1 MRNLSHLLLKLFFC
15 SIPFIYA
22 CGGSEGTG
30 EAETE
35 VIYSG
40 NDQINPKDKES
51 LIDRNKKMI
60 LLEQQKIDSFIA
72 KNNYKM
78 EKTKTGIHYHID
90 QTGKGEQPKNLAEV
104 ELKYTIHLLNGD
116 YCYSSDSSGVMQIKI
131 GQSNEPTGLQEAL
144 QLIPCGSKA
153 TIIIPSYLAYGIS
166 GDGNKIRSQASLV
179 YNIELLKVKN

>member
-1 MRNLSHLLLKLFFC
+1 MRKLFNTLIRFFMIG
-15 SIPFIYA
+15 IPLLYA
-22 CGGSEGTG
+22 CGGTEGTG
-30 EAETE
+30 GSENE

-40 NDQINPKDKES
+40 NNQINSNDKES

-60 LLEQQKIDSFIA
+60 LLEQNKIDSFIA
-72 KNNYKM
+72 KQEYKM
-78 EKTKTGIHYHID
+78 EKTKTGIHYLIGLN
-90 QTGKGEQPKNLAEV
+90 GKGETPKNLAEV
-104 ELKYTIHLLNGD
+104 ELKYTIHLINGD
-116 YCYSSDSSGVMQIKI
+116 YCYSSDSSGIMKIKI

-166 GDGNKIRSQASLV
+166 GDGNKIGRLASLV

>member
-1 MRNLSHLLLKLFFC
+1 MRKLSHSLLKLVIC
-15 SIPFIYA
+15 CIPFIYA
-22 CGGSEGTG
+22 CGGSEGTS

-40 NDQINPKDKES
+40 NDQINSKDKES

-60 LLEQQKIDSFIA
+60 LLEQEKIDSFIA
-72 KNNYKM
+72 KSNLKM
-78 EKTKTGIHYHID
+78 EKTKTGIHYSIEKL
-90 QTGKGEQPKNLAEV
+90 GKGEQPKNLAEV
-104 ELKYTIHLLNGD
+104 ELKYKIHLLNGD

-144 QLIPCGSKA
+144 QLIPCGSIA

-166 GDGNKIRSQASLV
+166 GDGNKIGGQASLV

>member
-1 MRNLSHLLLKLFFC
+1 MRKLSTSLLRLLAIC
-15 SIPFIYA
+15 IPLIYA
-22 CGGSEGTG
+22 CGGTEGTG
-30 EAETE
+30 GSDNE

-40 NDQINPKDKES
+40 NEQINPKDKES

-60 LLEQQKIDSFIA
+60 LLEQEKIDSFIA
-72 KNNYKM
+72 QKNYKM
-78 EKTKTGIHYHID
+78 EKTKTGIHYIID
-90 QTGKGEQPKNLAEV
+90 ETGKGEKPKNLAEV

-144 QLIPCGSKA
+144 QQIPCGSKA

-166 GDGNKIRSQASLV
+166 GDGNKIGSQASLV

>member
-1 MRNLSHLLLKLFFC
+1 MLKSLFSLLKIVIIC
-15 SIPFIYA
+15 IPFIYA
-22 CGGSEGTG
+22 CSGSEGTG
-30 EAETE
+30 GSENE
-35 VIYSG
+35 VIYSK

-60 LLEQQKIDSFIA
+60 LLEQVKIDSFIA

-78 EKTKTGIHYHID
+78 EKTKTGIHYVID
-90 QTGKGEQPKNLAEV
+90 KVGKGEQPKNLAEV

-144 QLIPCGSKA
+144 QQIPCGSKA

-166 GDGNKIRSQASLV
+166 GDGNKIGSQESLV